1 MNNVDYYSKTCSK
14 IGFWMLIFYAS
25 FTLSAFF
32 VAIVELAFSKVISD
46 FSSEIIFGLLSAICY
61 FLSFSVAAF
70 FLRRSCRELPN
81 ARPIYTSFK
90 FNKWTV
96 FIVLAVIA
104 VNFSVSYLNNS
115 FFTSLFPR
123 ISSNL
128 MPSSVSDLAGRKM
141 SELVVLFLIE
151 ILSTAIVP
159 AICEEYLFRGAILTD
174 LLPFGKSTAIF
185 ASAFLF
191 GMMHQNPMQIL
202 YTTLMGVVIGYV
214 YVKTRSIWVC
224 MILHFCNNFIT
235 VLEEYL
241 PVFTKATWLIYV
253 LDLLVVAVGAVSIL
267 LLLLH
272 KSKEHDPQKD
282 GSFGVVG
289 ERGMDVEEMTLELS
303 SKEKIKRFFAVT
315 VIIYTAISIFS
326 MLKILVSF
334 MVI

>member
-32 VAIVELAFSKVISD
+32 LAIVELAFSKVITK
-46 FSSEIIFGLLSAICY
+46 FSSEVIFGLLSAICY
-61 FLSFSVAAF
+61 FLSFSGAAF
-70 FLRRSCRELPN
+70 FLRRGCRELPN
-81 ARPIYTSFK
+81 SRPIYTSFK

-96 FIVLAVIA
+96 FIVLSVIA
-104 VNFSVSYLNNS
+104 INFSVSYLNTS

-123 ISSNL
+123 ISANL
-128 MPSSVSDLAGRKM
+128 VPSAVSDLAGRKT
-141 SELVVLFLIE
+141 SELTVLFLIE

-159 AICEEYLFRGAILTD
+159 AICEEYLFRGAILTN

-202 YTTLMGVVIGYV
+202 YTTLMGIVIGYV

-224 MILHFCNNFIT
+224 MILHFCNNLVT

-241 PVFTKATWLIYV
+241 PAFTKSIWLIYL
-253 LDLLVVAVGAVSIL
+253 LDLIVVLAGAVSVL

-272 KSKEHDPQKD
+272 KSKEYNPEKD

-303 SKEKIKRFFAVT
+303 SKEKIKRFFATT
-315 VIIYTAISIFS
+315 VIVYTAISIFS
-326 MLKILVSF
+326 MLKTLVSF
-334 MVI
+334 MGI